1 MTAYLTAPWREAYVR
16 NVFKM
21 KGCIF
26 CQALRSQD
34 DLKALILYRGQH
46 NFIILNKY
54 PYTPGH
60 LMIAP
65 YRHLARIEAASREAT
80 EEMMELLKMS
90 LKLLRRRYR
99 PHGFNLGMNLGQC
112 AGAGVVGHYHL
123 HLIPRWSGDANFM
136 PLVAQTKVVIEDLET
151 TFNRLYPLFQK
162 EASRRKEPAKTG

>member
-1 MTAYLTAPWREAYVR
+1 MMAYLNAPWREAYVR

-26 CQALRSQD
+26 CQALRLKD
-34 DLKALILYRGQH
+34 DRKALILYRGQH

-65 YRHLARIEAASREAT
+65 YRHLAKLEAATPESVC
-80 EEMMELLKMS
+80 EMMNLLQMS
-90 LKLLRRRYR
+90 LRLLRRRYH

-112 AGAGVVGHYHL
+112 AGAGVANHYHL
-123 HLIPRWSGDANFM
+123 HVIPRWSGDANFM
-136 PLVAQTKVVIEDLET
+136 PLVANTKVVIEDLKT
-151 TFNRLYPLFQK
+151 TFDRLSPLFQK
-162 EASRRKEPAKTG
+162 ENKKTGRSNKI